1 MDEQEIIKS
10 ARKGSLE
17 SFNLLVMKYQ
27 NLVYRQAYF
36 MLHDQTK
43 ADRIAQETFIWA
55 YNHLSRYRGGS
66 FKTWLLRITTNACL
80 DEIRPKSRRTSSRSS
95 SLNPS
100 GSPEKAG
107 DFYSAAGQMASNE
120 DERTDLDPLLQKH
133 LEQLDPQ
140 HLALISLTDIQ
151 GIDYEEAADIL
162 QIPIGTLKSH
172 LVQARKQLCLSLN
185 QVRGLQPMSG
195 KA

>member
-66 FKTWLLRITTNACL
+66 IKTWLLRITTNACL
-80 DEIRPKSRRTSSRSS
+80 DEMRPKSRRTSSRSS
-95 SLNPS
+95 SLNSKGGP
-100 GSPEKAG
+100 GEAD
-107 DFYSAAGQMASNE
+107 DFQPAEGQVVKRGG
-120 DERTDLDPLLQKH
+120 ERIGLDPMLQKH

-151 GIDYEEAADIL
+151 GIDYEAAADIL

-185 QVRGLQPMSG
+185 QVAGFQPTSG
-195 KA
+195 